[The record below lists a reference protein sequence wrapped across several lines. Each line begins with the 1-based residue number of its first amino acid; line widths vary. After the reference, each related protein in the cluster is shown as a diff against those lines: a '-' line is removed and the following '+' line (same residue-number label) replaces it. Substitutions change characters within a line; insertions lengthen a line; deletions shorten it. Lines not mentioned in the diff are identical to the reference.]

1 MKVIVKEKIKSRKF
15 KRKLYSERELSLSL
29 HLLQISNM
37 IFVFLGSVIFFEKKK
52 NTYKISLHFQ
62 PLVLGCETWAFC
74 LLMNRLV

>member
-52 NTYKISLHFQ
+52 TRRKYLYIFS
-62 PLVLGCETWAFC
+62 P
-74 LLMNRLV
+74 